1 MHRLVD
7 AVGGVDITSGDRDVL
22 VAVAGASALVRRWLD
37 GLDVRVARAMAEF
50 EPRTEVILAEAS
62 RTSPREVGRVLQRAT
77 TTGTVSALGAAL
89 DAGDVSAGHVD
100 VVTSV
105 LRQVEPDVRAVLVAN
120 GAWVARRAAVL
131 SPVELRRELNA
142 EVRALEADG
151 GTARLERQRR
161 AARLH
166 TWVDPDG
173 MWRFDGRFDPE
184 TGLRLHTR
192 LLSATQQLFAEQTP
206 ADAPDDPVE
215 RQAFLRARAWI
226 AMLDS
231 TTCPASAST
240 ATGTGSGTRTSAGT
254 GTTPSDTPWTGTRT
268 GVATG
273 TGPPELIV
281 VVDTTAPDP
290 HGLPSIDWGLPVELP
305 LDVVHRCFDEGH
317 VSCIIVRHGVI
328 IHAPGQL
335 DLGRTTRLA
344 NRAQRRALRALYPTC
359 AIPGCDT
366 RYELCKLHHV
376 IWWEHGGCTNLDN
389 LLPLCVRHHHAVH
402 DTGWH
407 LKLTPD
413 RQLTITYPDTTTHTT
428 GPPRR
433 SRPRPPTAEPAA
445 PTMSVGADP
454 LPLLF
459 PGVEVGDLRGRATR
473 AGLEVVAGVVGDWQQ
488 GDLADG
494 VGDAEQV
501 GGLVL
506 VLEVQRGPGRAE
518 AP

>member
-1 MHRLVD
+1 M
-7 AVGGVDITSGDRDVL
+7 
-22 VAVAGASALVRRWLD
+22 
-37 GLDVRVARAMAEF
+37 
-50 EPRTEVILAEAS
+50 
-62 RTSPREVGRVLQRAT
+62 
-77 TTGTVSALGAAL
+77 
-89 DAGDVSAGHVD
+89 
-100 VVTSV
+100 
-105 LRQVEPDVRAVLVAN
+105 
-120 GAWVARRAAVL
+120 L

-166 TWVDPDG
+166 TWVDPEG

-192 LLSATQQLFAEQTP
+192 LLATTQQLFAEQTP

-215 RQAFLRARAWI
+215 RQAFLRARAWVTLI
-226 AMLDS
+226 DPTATTTGPGSDS
-231 TTCPASAST
+231 TST
-240 ATGTGSGTRTSAGT
+240 GHPTGTGTGGRTAARAG
-254 GTTPSDTPWTGTRT
+254 SLI
-268 GVATG
+268 G

-290 HGLPSIDWGLPVELP
+290 TGLPTIDWGLPVELP
-305 LDVVHRCFDEGH
+305 LDVLRRCFDEGH
-317 VSCIIVRHGVI
+317 VSCVIVRNGVI
-328 IHAPGQL
+328 LHAPGTL
-335 DLGRTTRLA
+335 NLGRTTRLA

-376 IWWEHGGCTNLDN
+376 TWWEHGGTTDLAN

-402 DTGWH
+402 DTGWQ

-433 SRPRPPTAEPAA
+433 VARDHSPPNP
-445 PTMSVGADP
+445 PH
-454 LPLLF
+454 
-459 PGVEVGDLRGRATR
+459 RR
-473 AGLEVVAGVVGDWQQ
+473 
-488 GDLADG
+488 
-494 VGDAEQV
+494 
-501 GGLVL
+501 
-506 VLEVQRGPGRAE
+506 
-518 AP
+518 